1 MRQQGREKSERQ
13 KLSKRLPGQSTVAPR
28 MQIKVLVLLNL
39 SAAHG
44 YGVAML
50 QRVSPGR

>member
-1 MRQQGREKSERQ
+1 
-13 KLSKRLPGQSTVAPR
+13 

-50 QRVSPGR
+50 QRVSPGAMTVEVI